1 MVGSGTFLVVRLL
14 RIWLPANAGN
24 TGSISGLWKF
34 HVMGQLS
41 LHHKYWIRAPKAWAP
56 QEKPPQWEACAPQ
69 LESSPHSPQLEKA
82 CAQQWR
88 PSTVKI
94 QTNKLKKIF
103 FKMVGSVLYAVLSCS
118 VVSDSLQPHGLQPA
132 RLVCPL
138 GFSRQEYWSGV
149 PWPRSPALWAAS
161 LQR

>member
-1 MVGSGTFLVVRLL
+1 MFIVSKWLSCHFNSLFKSPFFLKGFMGGNVGITFPVSEALYNFLMAFYWK
-14 RIWLPANAGN
+14 IDWLII
-24 TGSISGLWKF
+24 IST
-34 HVMGQLS
+34 
-41 LHHKYWIRAPKAWAP
+41 
-56 QEKPPQWEACAPQ
+56 
-69 LESSPHSPQLEKA
+69 QLEKA

-94 QTNKLKKIF
+94 QTNKLKKNF

-138 GFSRQEYWSGV
+138 GFSRQEYWSGL